1 MTPETHRTRP
11 GFAKNLTTQFGMLLV
26 VSAFVL
32 PYLHLLLTSF
42 KAPTEVMAIPPTFIP
57 THFELTNYMTAL
69 SDPGITRAFSNSL
82 GIAIGGTALT
92 LFLAIPAA
100 YAAAFYGTKLGR
112 VFLMVALIVRMLPP
126 VALSIPIFQAFRQ
139 LRLIDTQI
147 GLMLAQTIISLPLVI
162 WLLAAFFESIPQA
175 LEEAALIDGCNRLT
189 AMIRVTLPVAGGG
202 IAVAAIFAFLS
213 SWNEFLFAL
222 MLTSVNAVTVPLS
235 IANYKSQ
242 FGLDWGSMTALAVM
256 YSLPVIAVTLV
267 LQRRI
272 VAGMT
277 FGAVKG

>member
-1 MTPETHRTRP
+1 MTDNRPPRYARTVT
-11 GFAKNLTTQFGMLLV
+11 AQLGMVLIV
-26 VSAFVL
+26 GAFVL
-32 PYLHLLLTSF
+32 PYIHLLLTSF
-42 KAPTEVMAIPPTFIP
+42 KPSTEVLAIPPTFIP
-57 THFELTNYMTAL
+57 SRFELTNYATAL
-69 SDPGITRAFSNSL
+69 SDPDISRSFVNSIL
-82 GIAIGGTALT
+82 VAVGGTLLT
-92 LFLAIPAA
+92 LVLAIPAA

-112 VFLMVALIVRMLPP
+112 AFLMVALIVRMLPP
-126 VALSIPIFQAFRQ
+126 VALAIPIFQAFRQ

-162 WLLAAFFESIPQA
+162 WLLAAFFEAIPMA
-175 LEEAALIDGCNRLT
+175 LEEAALIDGCNRFT
-189 AMIRVTLPVAGGG
+189 AMLRVTLPVAGGG

-222 MLTSVNAVTVPLS
+222 MLTSVNAVTVPLA
-235 IANYKSQ
+235 IANFKSQ

-256 YSLPVIAVTLV
+256 YSLPVIAVTLA

>member
-1 MTPETHRTRP
+1 MTPDNRHPHLGKTII
-11 GFAKNLTTQFGMLLV
+11 AQLGMVLIV
-26 VSAFVL
+26 GAFVL
-32 PYLHLLLTSF
+32 PYAHLLLTSF
-42 KAPTEVMAIPPTFIP
+42 KPPTEVMAIPPAFVP
-57 THFELTNYMTAL
+57 SHFELTNYVTAL
-69 SDPGITRAFSNSL
+69 SDPGISRSFLNSL
-82 GIAIGGTALT
+82 LVAVGGTALT
-92 LFLAIPAA
+92 LVLAIPAA

-112 VFLMVALIVRMLPP
+112 AFLMVALIVRMLPP
-126 VALSIPIFQAFRQ
+126 VALAIPIFQAFRQ
-139 LRLIDTQI
+139 FRLIDTQV
-147 GLMLAQTIISLPLVI
+147 GLMLAQTIVSLPLVI
-162 WLLAAFFESIPQA
+162 WLLAAFFESIPQE

-222 MLTSVNAVTVPLS
+222 MLTSVNAVTVPLA
-235 IANYKSQ
+235 IANFKSQ

-256 YSLPVIAVTLV
+256 YSLPVIAVTLA

>member
-1 MTPETHRTRP
+1 MRP
-11 GFAKNLTTQFGMLLV
+11 DRRAAHPAKILTTQLGLLLV
-26 VSAFVL
+26 VGIFVA
-32 PYLHLLLTSF
+32 PYAHLLLTSF
-42 KAPTEVMAIPPTFIP
+42 KAPTEVLAIPPTFFPSHI
-57 THFELTNYMTAL
+57 ELTNYQTAL
-69 SDPGITRAFSNSL
+69 SDPGISRSFFNSL
-82 GIAIGGTALT
+82 VVAIGGTSLT
-92 LFLAIPAA
+92 LVLAIPAA

-112 VFLMVALIVRMLPP
+112 AFLMVALIVRMLPP
-126 VALSIPIFQAFRQ
+126 VALAIPIFQSFRQ
-139 LRLIDTQI
+139 LRLIDTQV
-147 GLMLAQTIISLPLVI
+147 GLILAQTIISLPLVI
-162 WLLAAFFESIPQA
+162 WLLAAFFEAIPPA
-175 LEEAALIDGCNRLT
+175 LEESALIDGCNRLT
-189 AMIRVTLPVAGGG
+189 AMFKVTLPVAGGG

-222 MLTSVNAVTVPLS
+222 MLTSVNAVTVPLT

-256 YSLPVIAVTLV
+256 YSLPVIAVTLA

>member
-1 MTPETHRTRP
+1 MTPENHSPRLGKTI
-11 GFAKNLTTQFGMLLV
+11 AAQCGMVLIV
-26 VSAFVL
+26 GAFVL
-32 PYLHLLLTSF
+32 PYVQLLLTSF
-42 KAPTEVMAIPPTFIP
+42 KPPTEVLAIPPTFIP
-57 THFELTNYMTAL
+57 SHFEITNYATAL
-69 SDPGITRAFSNSL
+69 SDPDISRSFINSL
-82 GIAIGGTALT
+82 AVAVGGTALT

-112 VFLMVALIVRMLPP
+112 AFLMVALIVRMLPP
-126 VALSIPIFQAFRQ
+126 VALAIPIFQAFRQ
-139 LRLIDTQI
+139 LHLIDTQV

-162 WLLAAFFESIPQA
+162 WLLAAFFEAIPQA

-222 MLTSVNAVTVPLS
+222 MLTSVNAVTVPLA
-235 IANYKSQ
+235 IANFKSQ
-242 FGLDWGSMTALAVM
+242 FGIDWGSMTALAVM
-256 YSLPVIAVTLV
+256 YSLPVIAVTLA

>member
-1 MTPETHRTRP
+1 MTPDNRRRRV
-11 GFAKNLTTQFGMLLV
+11 AKGLTAQLGMLLV

-32 PYLHLLLTSF
+32 PYAHLLLTSF
-42 KAPTEVMAIPPTFIP
+42 KGPTEVLAIPPTFIP
-57 THFELTNYMTAL
+57 SHLELTNYATAL
-69 SDPGITRAFSNSL
+69 SDPGIGRSFANSVVV
-82 GIAIGGTALT
+82 AVGGTALT

-112 VFLMVALIVRMLPP
+112 TFLMVALIVRMLPP
-126 VALSIPIFQAFRQ
+126 VALAIPIFQAFRQ
-139 LRLIDTQI
+139 LHLIDTQL

-162 WLLAAFFESIPQA
+162 WLLAAFFEAIPQA

-222 MLTSVNAVTVPLS
+222 MLTSVNAVTVPLA
-235 IANYKSQ
+235 IANFKSQ
-242 FGLDWGSMTALAVM
+242 FGIDWGSMTALAVM
-256 YSLPVIAVTLV
+256 YSLPVIAVTLA

>member
-1 MTPETHRTRP
+1 MTPDHRHP
-11 GFAKNLTTQFGMLLV
+11 GPGKAITAQLGMVLIV
-26 VSAFVL
+26 GAFVL
-32 PYLHLLLTSF
+32 PYAHLLLTSF
-42 KAPTEVMAIPPTFIP
+42 KPPTEVLAIPPTFIP
-57 THFELTNYMTAL
+57 SRFELTNYAAAL
-69 SDPGITRAFSNSL
+69 NDPGITRSFVNSL
-82 GIAIGGTALT
+82 LVAVGGTALT
-92 LFLAIPAA
+92 LVLAIPAA
-100 YAAAFYGTKLGR
+100 YAAAFYGTKLGKA
-112 VFLMVALIVRMLPP
+112 FLMVALIVRMLPP
-126 VALSIPIFQAFRQ
+126 VALAIPIFQTLRQ

-175 LEEAALIDGCNRLT
+175 LEEAALIDGCNRFT
-189 AMIRVTLPVAGGG
+189 AMVRVTLPVAGGG

-222 MLTSVNAVTVPLS
+222 MLTSVNAVTVPLT
-235 IANYKSQ
+235 IANFKSQ
-242 FGLDWGSMTALAVM
+242 FGLDWGSMTAMAVM
-256 YSLPVIAVTLV
+256 YSLPVIAVTLA

>member
-1 MTPETHRTRP
+1 MTSDHRR
-11 GFAKNLTTQFGMLLV
+11 GVGKSLTAQLAMLLV

-32 PYLHLLLTSF
+32 PYAHLLLTSL
-42 KAPTEVMAIPPTFIP
+42 KGPSEVLAIPPTFIP
-57 THFELTNYMTAL
+57 GRPEFTNYLTAL
-69 SDPGITRAFSNSL
+69 SDPGIGRSFVNSVVV
-82 GIAIGGTALT
+82 AVGGTALT
-92 LFLAIPAA
+92 LLLAIPAA

-112 VFLMVALIVRMLPP
+112 AFLMIALIVRMLPP
-126 VALSIPIFQAFRQ
+126 VALAIPIFQAFRQ
-139 LRLIDTQI
+139 LHLIDTQL
-147 GLMLAQTIISLPLVI
+147 GLTLAQTIISLPLVI
-162 WLLAAFFESIPQA
+162 WLLAAFFEAIPQA

-222 MLTSVNAVTVPLS
+222 MLTSVNAVTVPLA
-235 IANYKSQ
+235 IANFKSQ
-242 FGLDWGSMTALAVM
+242 FGIDWGSMTALAVM
-256 YSLPVIAVTLV
+256 YSLPVIAVTLA

>member
-1 MTPETHRTRP
+1 MTPDNRP
-11 GFAKNLTTQFGMLLV
+11 SGLGRAITAQFGMVLIV
-26 VSAFVL
+26 GAFVL
-32 PYLHLLLTSF
+32 PYAHLLLTSF
-42 KAPTEVMAIPPTFIP
+42 KPPTEVLAIPPTFIP
-57 THFELTNYMTAL
+57 SRFELTNYASAL
-69 SDPGITRAFSNSL
+69 SDPGITRSFVNSL
-82 GIAIGGTALT
+82 VVAVGGTLLT
-92 LFLAIPAA
+92 LVLAIPAA

-112 VFLMVALIVRMLPP
+112 AFLMIALIVRMLPP
-126 VALSIPIFQAFRQ
+126 VALAIPIFQAFRQ
-139 LRLIDTQI
+139 VRLIDTQV

-222 MLTSVNAVTVPLS
+222 MLTSVNAVTVPLT
-235 IANYKSQ
+235 IANFKSQ
-242 FGLDWGSMTALAVM
+242 FGLDWGSMTAMAVM
-256 YSLPVIAVTLV
+256 YSLPVIAVTLA

-272 VAGMT
+272 VSGMT

>member
-1 MTPETHRTRP
+1 MTDTRRP
-11 GFAKNLTTQFGMLLV
+11 RLAKTVSAQLGMLLV
-26 VSAFVL
+26 VGAFVL
-32 PYLHLLLTSF
+32 PYAHLLLTSF
-42 KAPTEVMAIPPTFIP
+42 KAPTEVLAIPPTFLP
-57 THFELTNYMTAL
+57 SHFELTNYQTAL
-69 SDPGITRAFSNSL
+69 NDPGIGRSFINSL
-82 GIAIGGTALT
+82 VVAVGGTALT

-100 YAAAFYGTKLGR
+100 YAAAFYGTRLGR

-126 VALSIPIFQAFRQ
+126 VALAIPIFQAFRQ
-139 LRLIDTQI
+139 LRLIDTQL

-162 WLLAAFFESIPQA
+162 WLLAAFFEAIPQA

-222 MLTSVNAVTVPLS
+222 MLTSVNAVTVPLA
-235 IANYKSQ
+235 IANFKSQ

-256 YSLPVIAVTLV
+256 YSLPVIAVTLA

-272 VAGMT
+272 VSGMT

>member
-1 MTPETHRTRP
+1 MTDTRRP
-11 GFAKNLTTQFGMLLV
+11 RLAKTVSAQLGMLLV
-26 VSAFVL
+26 VGAFVL
-32 PYLHLLLTSF
+32 PYAHLFLTSF
-42 KAPTEVMAIPPTFIP
+42 KAPTEVLAIPPTFIP
-57 THFELTNYMTAL
+57 SHFELTNYQTAL
-69 SDPGITRAFSNSL
+69 NDPGIGRSFVNSL
-82 GIAIGGTALT
+82 VVAVGGTALT
-92 LFLAIPAA
+92 LVLAIPAA

-112 VFLMVALIVRMLPP
+112 LFLMVALIVRMLPP
-126 VALSIPIFQAFRQ
+126 VALAIPIFQAFRQ
-139 LRLIDTQI
+139 LRLIDTQL

-162 WLLAAFFESIPQA
+162 WLLAAFFEAIPQA
-175 LEEAALIDGCNRLT
+175 LEEAALIDGCNRFT

-222 MLTSVNAVTVPLS
+222 MLTSVDAVTVPLA
-235 IANYKSQ
+235 IANFKSQ

-256 YSLPVIAVTLV
+256 YSLPVIAVTLA

-272 VAGMT
+272 VSGMT

>member
-1 MTPETHRTRP
+1 MTPDHHNPRP
-11 GFAKNLTTQFGMLLV
+11 GRTIAAQFGMVLIV
-26 VSAFVL
+26 GAFVL

-42 KAPTEVMAIPPTFIP
+42 KAPTEVLAVPPTFIP
-57 THFELTNYMTAL
+57 THFELTNYATAL
-69 SDPGITRAFSNSL
+69 SDPGIARSFLNSL
-82 GIAIGGTALT
+82 IVAVGGTALT
-92 LFLAIPAA
+92 LVLAIPAA

-112 VFLMVALIVRMLPP
+112 AFLLVALIVRMLPP
-126 VALSIPIFQAFRQ
+126 VALAIPIFQAFRQ
-139 LRLIDTQI
+139 FRLIDTQV

-162 WLLAAFFESIPQA
+162 WLLAAFFEAIPQA
-175 LEEAALIDGCNRLT
+175 LEEAALIDGCNRFT

-222 MLTSVNAVTVPLS
+222 MLTSVNAVTVPLA
-235 IANYKSQ
+235 IANFKSQ

-256 YSLPVIAVTLV
+256 YSLPVIAVTLA

-272 VAGMT
+272 VTGMT